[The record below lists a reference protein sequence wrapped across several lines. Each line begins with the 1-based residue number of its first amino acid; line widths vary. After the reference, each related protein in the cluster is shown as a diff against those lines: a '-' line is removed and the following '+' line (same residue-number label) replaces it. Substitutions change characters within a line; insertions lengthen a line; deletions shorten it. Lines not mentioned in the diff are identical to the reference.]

1 MGESDRVETVAE
13 KVKKH
18 ISKIAS
24 EGIDKDIFERYK
36 KAIYGMQIRTFDRP
50 SALMH
55 NFGKFYLQGVDL
67 FDYLDICGKITE
79 KDVNDFIK
87 DLLCKEMAVSI
98 VEPKG
103 GN

>member
-1 MGESDRVETVAE
+1 
-13 KVKKH
+13 
-18 ISKIAS
+18 
-24 EGIDKDIFERYK
+24 
-36 KAIYGMQIRTFDRP
+36 
-50 SALMH
+50 MH